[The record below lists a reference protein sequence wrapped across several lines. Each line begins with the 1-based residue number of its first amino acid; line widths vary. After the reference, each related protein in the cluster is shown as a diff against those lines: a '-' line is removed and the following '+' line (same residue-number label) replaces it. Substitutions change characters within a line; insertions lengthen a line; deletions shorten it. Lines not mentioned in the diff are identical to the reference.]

1 MSYTIEPMSIITF
14 VEDSKIKLPR
24 FQRKATWD
32 SKQNFE
38 LCISIFQDYPVGVVI
53 VNKEQHVSW
62 LLDGRQRRTALKEM
76 RSNPVAVYE
85 WARSYIGFS
94 SKADEFKL
102 TQDYW
107 DKVERYLQ
115 TEEKD
120 EKQKDSEND
129 GDISDYDDDEDT
141 IENSF
146 DSEKQKRGLQTL
158 LNIILM
164 VHQNGNSGS
173 KWEKAFDYTK
183 YFSRL
188 IYAPKK
194 ENGKVQARLLR
205 KFLLDLKK
213 ECGAEELTE
222 KFFIDYYYE
231 RYDILDNDK
240 IKFETEVN
248 KHWEYIKHSIEVID
262 QTEKIFEEAR
272 IGIINLTNVSPL
284 DAQNIFSRINR
295 GGTLLKAEELLSAKP
310 YWNVVVNV
318 SDRNVISSVKDMYKK
333 LEVEEP
339 ECIVRWDLAATLVSR
354 IKDQNLFFDSYD
366 SFSKAN
372 KIAMDQVTLG
382 FKLISSR
389 FQGGMSGKC
398 VNDLEKNSEISWES
412 DIDELLDDINK
423 LCEILMSTEFFQYLQ
438 AWKRPMTKLLGN
450 AITLEFITIMLLDWT
465 NKNRPTVNS
474 ADMKAVQ
481 RDAKILFDR
490 LVFEYATKVWRGSG
504 DSKMAA
510 DIKDWK
516 NRISPI
522 DEAEWENFI
531 SNACNGIY
539 NGQVMSQ
546 KVLTPILYYYYILT
560 NCSPLNMVNVSFDV
574 DHIIPQEK
582 FKDNTM
588 VDDSAKDSLANLALL
603 PKKDNIHKKNKAL
616 NEIVDPWLKNSIVTY
631 TGISEDKFDS
641 YSDIANIKLLQAER
655 VKLFT
660 TAFSTN
666 RSAKLSN

>member
-14 VEDSKIKLPR
+14 VEDSKMKLPR

-53 VNKEQHVSW
+53 VNKEQNVSW

-85 WARSYIGFS
+85 WARSYIGFKS
-94 SKADEFKL
+94 NVDEFEL
-102 TQDYW
+102 TQNYW

-120 EKQKDSEND
+120 EKQKDSENEVD
-129 GDISDYDDDEDT
+129 VSDYGDDEAT

-158 LNIILM
+158 LDIILM
-164 VHQNGNSGS
+164 VHQNGRSGS

-222 KFFIDYYYE
+222 NFLIDYYYE
-231 RYDILDNDK
+231 RYDIIDK
-240 IKFETEVN
+240 DKRKFETDVN
-248 KHWEYIKHSIEVID
+248 KHWEYIKHSIEVIE

-318 SDRNVISSVKDMYKK
+318 SDQNIISTVKDMYKK
-333 LEVEEP
+333 LEVETP
-339 ECIVRWDLAATLVSR
+339 DCIVRWDLAATLVSR

-372 KIAMDQVTLG
+372 KISMDQVTLG

-398 VNDLEKNSEISWES
+398 VNDIEKNSEILWET
-412 DIDELLDDINK
+412 DIDDLVDDINK
-423 LCEILMSTEFFQYLQ
+423 LCEILMSTEFFQYFQ
-438 AWKRPMTKLLGN
+438 AWKKPMTKLLGN
-450 AITLEFITIMLLDWT
+450 AITLEFITIMLLDWIS
-465 NKNRPTVNS
+465 KNRPTVSS

-522 DEAEWENFI
+522 DEIEWENFI
-531 SNACNGIY
+531 SNACR
-539 NGQVMSQ
+539 GQAMSQ
-546 KVLTPILYYYYILT
+546 KALTPILYYYYILT

-582 FKDNTM
+582 FKDNAM
-588 VDDSAKDSLANLALL
+588 VNDSAKDSLANLALL
-603 PKKDNIHKKNKAL
+603 PKKDNIHKKNKTL
-616 NEIVDPWLKNSIVTY
+616 NEIVDPWLINSIVTY
-631 TGISEDKFDS
+631 TGISEDKFDL
-641 YSDIANIKLLQAER
+641 YSDIANINQLQTERLKLY
-655 VKLFT
+655 KI
-660 TAFSTN
+660 AFSTN

>member
-14 VEDSKIKLPR
+14 VEDSKMKLPR

-53 VNKEQHVSW
+53 VNKEQNVSW

-85 WARSYIGFS
+85 WAKSYIGF
-94 SKADEFKL
+94 KANVDEFVL
-102 TQDYW
+102 TQNYW

-120 EKQKDSEND
+120 EKQNNTENEVD
-129 GDISDYDDDEDT
+129 VSDYGDDEAT

-158 LNIILM
+158 LDIILM
-164 VHQNGNSGS
+164 VHQNGRSGS

-213 ECGAEELTE
+213 ECGAEEFTE
-222 KFFIDYYYE
+222 KFLIDYYYE
-231 RYDILDNDK
+231 RYDILDKDK
-240 IKFETEVN
+240 RKFEAEVN
-248 KHWEYIKHSIEVID
+248 KHWEYIKHSIEVIE

-318 SDRNVISSVKDMYKK
+318 SDQNIISTVKDMYKK
-333 LEVEEP
+333 LEVETP

-372 KIAMDQVTLG
+372 KISMDQVTLG

-398 VNDLEKNSEISWES
+398 VNDIEKNSEISWES
-412 DIDELLDDINK
+412 DIDDLVDDINK
-423 LCEILMSTEFFQYLQ
+423 LCEILMNTDFFQYFQ
-438 AWKRPMTKLLGN
+438 AWKKPMTKLLGN
-450 AITLEFITIMLLDWT
+450 AITLEFITIMLLDWIS
-465 NKNRPTVNS
+465 KNRPTVSS

-522 DEAEWENFI
+522 DEIEWENFI
-531 SNACNGIY
+531 SNACS
-539 NGQVMSQ
+539 GQAMSQ
-546 KVLTPILYYYYILT
+546 KALTPILYYYYILT

-616 NEIVDPWLKNSIVTY
+616 NEITDPWLKNSITTY
-631 TGISEDKFDS
+631 TGITEDKFDL
-641 YSDIANIKLLQAER
+641 YSDIANINQLQTER
-655 VKLFT
+655 LELFSI
-660 TAFSTN
+660 AFSTN